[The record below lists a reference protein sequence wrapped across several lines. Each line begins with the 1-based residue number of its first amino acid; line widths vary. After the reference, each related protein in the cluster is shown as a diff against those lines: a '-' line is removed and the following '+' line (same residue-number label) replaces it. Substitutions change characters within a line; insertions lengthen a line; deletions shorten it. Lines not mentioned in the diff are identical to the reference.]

1 LQDEE
6 VARDFT
12 AYYDLYNKYK
22 DDYRVS
28 EILDGTA
35 DSTVYQRAMKAGY
48 DEKMS
53 LVNLVLDGIVTLV
66 DEKTAA
72 GGNSGNAEDLKDGV
86 ISRLDN
92 AFSFIEDALEP
103 SQMLV
108 FVTGLSM
115 NGTTGRYLLEH
126 KSDKYTYYSK
136 TMLQGGERAAL
147 LEEINKI
154 E

>member
-1 LQDEE
+1 VVHEFLQDEE

-28 EILDGTA
+28 EILDGAA

-53 LVNLVLDGIVTLV
+53 LVNLILDGIVTLV
-66 DEKTAA
+66 DEENKA
-72 GGNSGNAEDLKDGV
+72 GSDANNIAKFE
-86 ISRLDN
+86 N
-92 AFSFIEDALEP
+92 AFSFIEDALES

-115 NGTTGRYLLEH
+115 NGTTSRYLLEH

>member
-1 LQDEE
+1 VVHEFLQDEE

-53 LVNLVLDGIVTLV
+53 LVNLILDGIVTLV
-66 DEKTAA
+66 DEENKV
-72 GGNSGNAEDLKDGV
+72 GSSEDNIEK
-86 ISRLDN
+86 LDN

-115 NGTTGRYLLEH
+115 NGTTGIYLMEH